1 MKGRAKY
8 EVGKISSVLCVLHPQ
23 QLKKSVFILTKV
35 LGISIKKYLGKRAFC
50 RERHLFKKNYLYYK
64 KGFKEEVFG
73 EKWKTRLSLAD
84 FLIVYINRMIT
95 IFVFSV

>member
-8 EVGKISSVLCVLHPQ
+8 EVGKISSVLCVLNPQ
-23 QLKKSVFILTKV
+23 QLKKSVFILAKV
-35 LGISIKKYLGKRAFC
+35 LGISLKKYLGKRAFC
-50 RERHLFKKNYLYYK
+50 RERHLFKKNYK

-84 FLIVYINRMIT
+84 FLMVYINRMIT